1 MTNALRNFS
10 SVSVGANETVSLP
23 QGEYFRREYS
33 LVSLMFTHN
42 LEDAQ
47 GRCMSVSQHVLKA
60 FALRRL
66 GWK

>member
-10 SVSVGANETVSLP
+10 SVSVGANETVSLR
-23 QGEYFRREYS
+23 QGEYFRRENS
-33 LVSLMFTHN
+33 LVPLMFTHN

-47 GRCMSVSQHVLKA
+47 GRCRSVSHVLKA
-60 FALRRL
+60 FDLRL